1 MMYQAFRA
9 SIASLMVVG
18 TVGVAGVSPSAAAAG
33 PGPTISTYIPN
44 LNAPRGVTFDGQGN
58 LYVSESGYA
67 GDGPVGLTQ
76 TGRVTKYA
84 HGSTHASWSTGFESL
99 YASEDPSA
107 PPDVLGPEGISAL
120 GGNCSKRSHGHKSE
134 REREDGGCQI
144 RMIMSESHDGV
155 FAMSGGAA
163 DSTQLG
169 HLFRIDGATG
179 HATSVSDVGDQMY
192 QWTGDRTDLF
202 PDDFPDSNP
211 YAVLITKFDHSDH
224 ARTFVADAGANTISE
239 VMADGTIR
247 VISYIPNETAPP
259 FRDATPTC
267 IAQGPDGMLYVAT
280 LNLVANLFVPGATG
294 GQSNVWRVDPNAN
307 FPTEPTLWAS
317 GLTTATA
324 CTFDNHGNFWATE
337 MFQSNVAGPPGDVV
351 RIPFEHPDQLTRIG
365 GGMLPLPGGIAQ
377 GPDHA
382 MYVAINSASPDK
394 DSGAVVRISFHGH
407 GDGHDD

>member
-1 MMYQAFRA
+1 MNKALRA
-9 SIASLMVVG
+9 SLASLMVLG
-18 TVGVAGVSPSAAAAG
+18 SVGVAGGSPSSAAAG
-33 PGPTISTYIPN
+33 SGPTITTYIPN
-44 LNAPRGVTFDGQGN
+44 LNAPRGVAFDRQGN
-58 LYVSESGYA
+58 LYISESGYA
-67 GDGPVGLTQ
+67 GEGPFGLTQ
-76 TGRVTKYA
+76 TGRVSKYA
-84 HGSTHASWSTGFESL
+84 RGSTTASWSTAFESL

-120 GGNCSKRSHGHKSE
+120 GGNCSKRSRGHKSDDDHE
-134 REREDGGCQI
+134 GSGGCQI

-155 FAMSGGAA
+155 FAASKGAA
-163 DSTQLG
+163 DTTQLG
-169 HLFRIDGATG
+169 HLFRLNGATG
-179 HATSVSDVGDQMY
+179 QATSVSDVGDQMY
-192 QWTGDRTDLF
+192 KWTGDRVDLF

-211 YAVLITKFDHSDH
+211 YGVLVTKFDHRSR
-224 ARTFVADAGANTISE
+224 ARTFIADAGANTISE
-239 VMADGTIR
+239 VMADGVLR

-294 GQSNVWRVDPNAN
+294 GQSNVWRVDPNAS
-307 FPTEPTLWAS
+307 FPTEPTLWAT

-324 CTFDNHGNFWATE
+324 CTFDSHGNFWATE

-351 RIPFEHPDQLTRIG
+351 RIPFEHPDQLARIG

-382 MYVAINSASPDK
+382 IYVTINSANPER
-394 DSGAVVRISFHGH
+394 DSGAVVKISF
-407 GDGHDD
+407 DGHDD